1 LKWTKR
7 FRKRSHDAEPPERV
21 NWGWLLFAVSLL
33 GVIGFAYAYPRLTPV
48 VRRDFDARVVEKY
61 VAVRESQIGSATLP
75 RLVVETADGR
85 RFTVGVSGE
94 QYEQARVGMWL
105 FAPRRRVEAL
115 AGSAR
120 DGLARR
126 RRGPEVRGTL
136 RTND

>member
-105 FAPRRRVEAL
+105 SR
-115 AGSAR
+115 R
-120 DGLARR
+120 DGELRLSREAPGTGSHDGGE
-126 RRGPEVRGTL
+126 GPRFEAH
-136 RTND
+136 